1 MRGVKKVAHSTATVA
16 TPDAINSPTSP
27 IGANHIPL
35 SQLPAGAPS
44 PVIGRIELDT
54 FACIRKGLSFPYHV
68 SFVSIRPLG
77 YENPHEK
84 PDDVIQPD
92 CARFRTRAPPYH
104 HATGTRE
111 HLMNLCPRIQ
121 VTRAIKYFG
130 IIVGIIRNCRLAGGV
145 HTETTTLPHFIEF
158 PSFEW
163 VKSWTRETGGRF
175 D

>member
-1 MRGVKKVAHSTATVA
+1 MRGVKKVAHPTATVA
-16 TPDAINSPTSP
+16 TPDVINSPTSP

-35 SQLPAGAPS
+35 SQFPAGAPS

-104 HATGTRE
+104 HATATRE
-111 HLMNLCPRIQ
+111 HLMNLRPE
-121 VTRAIKYFG
+121 F
-130 IIVGIIRNCRLAGGV
+130 RLHAPLSIWGS
-145 HTETTTLPHFIEF
+145 L
-158 PSFEW
+158 W
-163 VKSWTRETGGRF
+163 A
-175 D
+175 